1 MNKRY
6 WIILVAVAVISF
18 MMGFAVKFIITEPE
32 IKEIDNA
39 QTVIV
44 ESQEESIEIE
54 IRIREG
60 YVEWYDGE
68 IWNRVKP
75 VEELQGED
83 IFQLAQDDLKE
94 FEAEYLIKL
103 ETEED
108 STVTETTDVM
118 SEPLIGSVPKPA
130 TTSVP
135 DNQATVDEE
144 SVSQTTAPASSSGGS
159 SGGGSTPTP
168 QPSTPPTETAPS
180 TPSEPEASEPS
191 TPTEPETPVT
201 PSAPDTG
208 DGEDI
213 GWSDD
218 YL

>member
-135 DNQATVDEE
+135 DNQAAVDEE

-159 SGGGSTPTP
+159 SGGGSTSTP

-180 TPSEPEASEPS
+180 TPSEPEVSVPS
-191 TPTEPETPVT
+191 TPTEPETP
-201 PSAPDTG
+201 SASDTG